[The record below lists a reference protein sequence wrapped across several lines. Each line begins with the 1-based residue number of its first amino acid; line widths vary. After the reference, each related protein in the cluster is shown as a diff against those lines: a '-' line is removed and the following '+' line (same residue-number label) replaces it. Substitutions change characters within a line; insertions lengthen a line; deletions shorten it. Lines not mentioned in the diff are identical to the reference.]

1 MELSNVFIEI
11 TRECNLECEHCLRG
25 DAQDLSIPPN
35 YIDVLFSQVE
45 YINSLTITGGEP
57 SLRPELIYYI
67 KESALKNR
75 TEIGNFYLATN
86 AVHVSDKFIL
96 SLLELYLY
104 CSENEMTMVEIS
116 NDEFHDTINDFG
128 KDRLMALKFVQM
140 KHEEK
145 NKLSYDSD
153 PRAIIAEGRGWHLG
167 NRIIEYYS
175 LDEVEPEEWEL
186 YLNAEGYIINGCD
199 WSYESQKAQII
210 CSVSELRET
219 LEPLIEKAWGEL
231 NGV

>member
-1 MELSNVFIEI
+1 MRLAQNAKFQSKKGTEKMELSNVIIEI

-67 KESALKNR
+67 KESAIKNR

-86 AVHVSDKFIL
+86 AVHVPNKFIL

-104 CSENEMTMVEIS
+104 CSENEITMVEIS
-116 NDEFHDTINDFG
+116 NDGFHDVINDFG
-128 KDRLMALKFVQM
+128 KEQLMTLKFVQM
-140 KHEEK
+140 KYSEK
-145 NKLSYDSD
+145 TNLTM
-153 PRAIIAEGRGWHLG
+153 ILI
-167 NRIIEYYS
+167 
-175 LDEVEPEEWEL
+175 PE
-186 YLNAEGYIINGCD
+186 
-199 WSYESQKAQII
+199 Q
-210 CSVSELRET
+210 
-219 LEPLIEKAWGEL
+219 
-231 NGV
+231 